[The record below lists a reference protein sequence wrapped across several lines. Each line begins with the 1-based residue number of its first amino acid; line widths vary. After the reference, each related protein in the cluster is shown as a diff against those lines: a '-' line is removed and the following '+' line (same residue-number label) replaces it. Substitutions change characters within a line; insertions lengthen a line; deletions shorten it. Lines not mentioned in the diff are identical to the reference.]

1 MDVARILRP
10 ESVRREAEVGSKKLA
25 LDLLSQTLAGTSEG
39 LTASEVLEGLVS
51 RERLGSTG
59 LGESVAM
66 PHARLKGVEENV
78 GAFLRLDEPVDYDS
92 VDGQPVDLLFGVLVP
107 EECSDAQIKE
117 IRELIQRLRE
127 PALQQQLREAT
138 DTTELYNLLT
148 DSLTVIRRRQQ
159 LTPPGPC
166 A

>member
-25 LDLLSQTLAGTSEG
+25 LDLLSQTLADTSDG

-66 PHARLKGVEENV
+66 PHARVKGVEESV

-107 EECSDAQIKE
+107 EECSDAQINE

-138 DTTELYNLLT
+138 DATELYNLLT

-159 LTPPGPC
+159 LTPPGSC